1 MLEFTVFV
9 AAAFSLLAAL
19 AYIRSMFK
27 GQTKPNRVTWLMWS
41 VAPFVATAASVSMGT
56 DLAVIPV
63 FMAGFAPFMIF
74 VASFLSKKAY
84 WKLST
89 FDYACGG
96 FSALAVTLWFLTS
109 DPILAIVL
117 SIVADALAAVPTI
130 IKAWHEPKTESIW
143 PFLIG
148 AFSPITSF
156 LVASTWSFS
165 ELSFPS
171 YLISINLLLVC
182 LIIRK

>member
-1 MLEFTVFV
+1 MFEFTVFV
-9 AAAFSLLAAL
+9 AAAFSLIAAF
-19 AYIRSMFK
+19 AYIRAMFK
-27 GQTKPNRVTWLMWS
+27 GHAKPNRVTWLMWS
-41 VAPFVATAASVSMGT
+41 VAPFVATAASVSMGA
-56 DLAVIPV
+56 DLAALPV

-96 FSALAVTLWFLTS
+96 VSALAVLLWFLTS
-109 DPILAIVL
+109 DPFLAIAL
-117 SIVADALAAVPTI
+117 SIIADALAAAPTI

-148 AFSPITSF
+148 ALTPFTSF
-156 LVASTWSFS
+156 LVASTLSIS
-165 ELSFPS
+165 EVSFPS
-171 YLISINLLLVC
+171 YLILINLLLVC
-182 LIIRK
+182 LIARK

>member
-19 AYIRSMFK
+19 AYIRAMFK
-27 GQTKPNRVTWLMWS
+27 GHAKPNRVTWLMWS
-41 VAPFVATAASVSMGT
+41 VAPFVATAASVSMGAG
-56 DLAVIPV
+56 LAAVPV

-74 VASFLSKKAY
+74 IASFLSKKAY

-96 FSALAVTLWFLTS
+96 FSALAIILWFLTS
-109 DPILAIVL
+109 DPVLAIVL
-117 SIVADALAAVPTI
+117 SIIADALAAVPTV
-130 IKAWHEPKTESIW
+130 IKAWHKPKTESIW

-148 AFSPITSF
+148 TLSPFTSF
-156 LVASTWSFS
+156 LVASSWSFS
-165 ELSFPS
+165 ELSFPT
-171 YLISINLLLVC
+171 YLISINLLLIC
-182 LIIRK
+182 LIMRK

>member
-1 MLEFTVFV
+1 MLEFMVFV

-27 GQTKPNRVTWLMWS
+27 GHAKPNRVTWLMWS
-41 VAPFVATAASVSMGT
+41 VAPFVATAASVSMGA
-56 DLAVIPV
+56 DLAAVPV

-74 VASFLSKKAY
+74 VASFLSKEAY
-84 WKLST
+84 WKLSP
-89 FDYACGG
+89 FDYACGA
-96 FSALAVTLWFLTS
+96 FSALAVILWFLTN

-117 SIVADALAAVPTI
+117 SIIADALAAAPTV

-148 AFSPITSF
+148 TLSPFTSF
-156 LVASTWSFS
+156 LAASTWSFS

-171 YLISINLLLVC
+171 YLISINLLLVY
-182 LIIRK
+182 LILRR